1 MRDSAAFSQMA
12 SIALSWRAPFVGPA
26 NNDATSDC
34 AGVAWLSVTN
44 GSSAQLALLVCRPH
58 KQNLMKRGH
67 AASFVTRM
75 PLLEIR
81 LTFDVFHGCRFNHW
95 GPASSLQHDAAGCV
109 VAGTSARHW
118 SARWIRILCHS
129 PGLRRELLRTGAVR
143 IQGAITL
150 PVKTVHGVPLLTT
163 IA

>member
-1 MRDSAAFSQMA
+1 M
-12 SIALSWRAPFVGPA
+12 GPA

-95 GPASSLQHDAAGCV
+95 GQRHLCSTMRPDAWWLELV
-109 VAGTSARHW
+109 PV
-118 SARWIRILCHS
+118 I
-129 PGLRRELLRTGAVR
+129 GLRGGFEFYATLRAFEGNYYER
-143 IQGAITL
+143 G
-150 PVKTVHGVPLLTT
+150 PSESKVPSPCLSKPFMVSPC
-163 IA
+163 